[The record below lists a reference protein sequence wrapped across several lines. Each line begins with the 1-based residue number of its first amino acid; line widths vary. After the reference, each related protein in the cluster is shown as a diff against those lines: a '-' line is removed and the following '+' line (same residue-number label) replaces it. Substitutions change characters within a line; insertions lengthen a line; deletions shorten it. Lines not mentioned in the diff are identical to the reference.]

1 MKRAGGKLRS
11 LQKNQSVFFDHLP
24 ISAFVRSDVLCH
36 FVGIQSGYL
45 LSYSVVRH
53 NDNFGTIFM
62 NNPWLLRKSQNYQY
76 F

>member
-11 LQKNQSVFFDHLP
+11 LEKNQSVFFDHLP

-45 LSYSVVRH
+45 LSYSVVRQK
-53 NDNFGTIFM
+53 
-62 NNPWLLRKSQNYQY
+62 LLRLVCCL
-76 F
+76 